1 MKEVAYVLRESERA
15 QYEKDIYT
23 HRRIAINCLQSFLKE
38 KEPDEWVAQFS
49 VLSEFIGIL
58 YHFENILEEIRF
70 QSTWDKKENYWVIE
84 EILAMRL
91 LVCVQSSL
99 VCKDELSSY
108 GMSLS
113 LH

>member
-1 MKEVAYVLRESERA
+1 MKEVIYALRESERA
-15 QYEKDIYT
+15 QYEKDIYVY
-23 HRRIAINCLQSFLKE
+23 RRIAINCLQSFLKE

-58 YHFENILEEIRF
+58 YHFENILEEINFR
-70 QSTWDKKENYWVIE
+70 STWDKKENYWIIE
-84 EILAMRL
+84 DTLATRL
-91 LVCVQSSL
+91 LVYTQSIL